1 MGVESF
7 KVLKQISSR
16 IKHAVS
22 SSLDTTHAML
32 RLTKG
37 FVVDTEGLIRVF
49 NELMNGERSVVGFDN
64 GIGHLR

>member
-1 MGVESF
+1 
-7 KVLKQISSR
+7 
-16 IKHAVS
+16 
-22 SSLDTTHAML
+22 ML

-49 NELMNGERSVVGFDN
+49 NELVNGERSVVGFDN